1 MRYLFIFMI
10 GATLAGCA
18 NTIVGNGNIVEI
30 GREVPNFQDLSS
42 MGSINIEIQ
51 PGSTYSLRIIDD
63 ENIIPYVV
71 TEVKNGELQVYYKDD
86 VNISHSHTKVSVTVP
101 FLNNIKTSGSG
112 DVSTKGTI
120 TNNKMIMLTSR
131 GSGDMDL
138 SLNAPAINISGAGS
152 GDFKLSG
159 ETRDLE
165 CTLTGSGEVD
175 SRNLKSENAKIKITG
190 SGNAKV
196 FASNTLRATISGSGN
211 VLYWGNPSL
220 PEVNVTGSGKV
231 KSGE

>member
-1 MRYLFIFMI
+1 
-10 GATLAGCA
+10 
-18 NTIVGNGNIVEI
+18 
-30 GREVPNFQDLSS
+30 
-42 MGSINIEIQ
+42 
-51 PGSTYSLRIIDD
+51 
-63 ENIIPYVV
+63 V